1 MARASNT
8 LGGDGEPAGDP
19 AAEAEFYLERV
30 RALAPRIEAAAE
42 EIDRERRIPAA
53 LHRGLLEAGFFRLFL
68 PRSLGGAEA
77 HPLTFMRI
85 VEAIAGLEA
94 STAWNIGQNAVCGLV
109 GAYLSPEVGRKIFGD
124 ERAVLAWGPPE
135 PDARAVVCDG
145 GYRVTGA
152 WSFASGARDA
162 TWLGGYCPIHEADG
176 TPRRAENGATVRRV
190 MLFPAEAATMTDVWH
205 VIGLRGTAS
214 DAYAV
219 SDLLVPHDHSVL
231 RDDLSENREPGWL
244 YRFTVLNLFACGFSS
259 IALAVARSMLESLI
273 RLAAEKTPRGSRTT
287 LRDNAATQAEVA
299 QAEAR
304 LASARSYLVQSMTE
318 ICAEVQRTL
327 QLTLEQRMTI
337 RLAATH
343 AIQQAVQVGDFAY
356 EAAGSGAIFAS
367 NPFERRFRDLHAIAQ
382 QLQGRKSHFQ
392 TVGKFLLGLDGDFP
406 FV

>member
-77 HPLTFMRI
+77 HPLTFMRV

-109 GAYLSPEVGRKIFGD
+109 AAYLSPEVGRKIFGD

-135 PDARAVVCDG
+135 PDTRAVVCDG

-162 TWLGGYCPIHEADG
+162 TWLGGYCPVYEADG
-176 TPRRAENGATVRRV
+176 TPRRSENGATVRRV
-190 MLFPAEAATMTDVWH
+190 MLFPAETATMTDVWH

-214 DAYAV
+214 DAYSV
-219 SDLLVPHDHSVL
+219 TNLLVPHDHSVL

-244 YRFTVLNLFACGFSS
+244 YCFTVLNLFACGFSS
-259 IALAVARSMLESLI
+259 IALAVARTMLEALI
-273 RLAAEKTPRGSRTT
+273 RLAGKRPR
-287 LRDNAATQAEVA
+287 AATAPPF
-299 QAEAR
+299 
-304 LASARSYLVQSMTE
+304 
-318 ICAEVQRTL
+318 
-327 QLTLEQRMTI
+327 
-337 RLAATH
+337 ATTPPPRPRWPRRRR
-343 AIQQAVQVGDFAY
+343 GWPRR
-356 EAAGSGAIFAS
+356 GATS
-367 NPFERRFRDLHAIAQ
+367 SSP
-382 QLQGRKSHFQ
+382 
-392 TVGKFLLGLDGDFP
+392 
-406 FV
+406 